1 MKPKCFEESVG
12 LTGPQC
18 AVLLRVSVGKWYDWR
33 RGDRK
38 VPPYIAASMR
48 AHLLLHERGVTLR
61 QLLPAAQQTQPAA
74 AMRTRTGKEARR
86 RSA

>member
-1 MKPKCFEESVG
+1 MTPKCFEESVG

-18 AVLLRVSVGKWYDWR
+18 AVLLRVSAGKWYDWR

-38 VPPYIAASMR
+38 VPPYIEASMK
-48 AHLLLHERGVTLR
+48 AYLMLHLRGVILR
-61 QLLPAAQQTQPAA
+61 MLLPSAPATQPDE
-74 AMRTRTGKEARR
+74 AMRTRTGKAARR